1 MYQNYKVSIYTKS
14 GELLK
19 ELFLENVFPQQ
30 DGDLIR
36 FTAKKGHYPLV
47 VSTNQCIIIAEEV
60 DKVGV

>member
-1 MYQNYKVSIYTKS
+1 MYQNYKVSIYTKA

-19 ELFLENVFPQQ
+19 ELFLENVFIQQ
-30 DGDLIR
+30 EGDLMR

-47 VSTNQCIIIAEEV
+47 VSTSQSIVVAEEV